1 MADAHARSLEHQ
13 LAIQLLLL
21 IDEIPKFRNI
31 LQGLCVLLPSP
42 ELGFLDSD
50 LPRLQI
56 TPFKLN
62 LDPGYFSFAALRN
75 LTCSCLGNNI
85 WK

>member
-31 LQGLCVLLPSP
+31 LQGLCVRLPSP

-50 LPRLQI
+50 LPRL
-56 TPFKLN
+56 
-62 LDPGYFSFAALRN
+62 
-75 LTCSCLGNNI
+75 
-85 WK
+85 